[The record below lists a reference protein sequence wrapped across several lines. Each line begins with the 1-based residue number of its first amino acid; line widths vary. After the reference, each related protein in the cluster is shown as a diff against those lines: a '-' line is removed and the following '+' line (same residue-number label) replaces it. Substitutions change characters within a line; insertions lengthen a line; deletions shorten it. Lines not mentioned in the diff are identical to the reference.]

1 MRKCDFIQ
9 NKIHITMIT
18 INKDFYLDLWDRSL
32 ELAAKEESCTYEYL
46 TNVIFM
52 NEHGIYL
59 IIYNMF
65 KFSP

>member
-1 MRKCDFIQ
+1 
-9 NKIHITMIT
+9 MIT